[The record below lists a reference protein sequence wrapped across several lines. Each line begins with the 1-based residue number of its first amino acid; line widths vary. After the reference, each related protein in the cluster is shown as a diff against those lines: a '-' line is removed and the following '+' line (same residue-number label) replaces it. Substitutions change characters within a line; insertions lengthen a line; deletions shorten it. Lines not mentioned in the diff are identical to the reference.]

1 MSGSEVPGTPR
12 QGGRLPAG
20 QSGETATSPEWQ
32 LDAPSLAGQRDNKT
46 RPSIPVI
53 QHASQSPE
61 SDLDEEDASAAT
73 LVSKPAHE
81 ATLHQV
87 QAPLAELMTRIP
99 LEPAGK
105 VPPDLS
111 LRVPPQPALPDQPT
125 VLRNGEIERPT
136 FTPELHELHWNTAS
150 VSLPLPSPAPDGVSR
165 DHAAPNN
172 SSTTGAISSNVVK
185 SAQTLA
191 AAPTVQAVSL
201 FGDGGAQLGVTPI
214 SSFSQQ
220 FQRASGFADDVGA
233 RYAPARP
240 ESRVQ
245 GRAGQ
250 IPLPT
255 ASGQSSTPASTSG
268 LSSQGG
274 GAISGTNLKASGMS
288 SPLESRAEPQKQTRI
303 AQLDS
308 LYEPGPTP
316 SLRSA
321 GGHGR
326 TTDPRMGGAEK
337 RLEEPPVRQEV
348 SVRAAT
354 PTNAAASAP
363 DTAASSSQRS
373 ESRSETEPLQNIK
386 NVSGMSSAGGVLPSA
401 GAPLRS
407 SGGVAEAG
415 AAANAAVGKSATV
428 VKAPTAAIPASA
440 SAGVPASGAVPGSAA
455 SVVLGASSAAT
466 APAPSAGGGVE
477 QLNPPVV
484 PTEVQRLEPGVFLK
498 DYELLE
504 QVGEGGMAVIY
515 KARHVRTGA
524 FVAVKALHAHQQTVL
539 AGRRFDREFRAI
551 QSIEH
556 EHIVRVMDQGKF
568 NEQAYIIMEF
578 VEGHDLKAHMKV
590 LKVLPPEQ
598 RWREIERIV
607 MQLCDALDRIH
618 KCNLIHRDLKPSNIL
633 LTSTHQVKLTDFGVA
648 KPLDPGNEQL
658 TSPGMLVGTLAYLAP
673 EVFEQGTQTPRL
685 DLYALGVM
693 LYVLLTEKLP
703 FAGKNIVQIMQKH
716 LKHVPEVPQVVNPDV
731 PSYLSE
737 LTMKLLAKKQEE
749 RPQNALEVIRA
760 IVVGRGDYQV
770 EQHEPQVFGDVWVPR
785 FVGRTAELRQLHD
798 AIYRLSTGTTGELV
812 LVEGM
817 EGSGRSRM
825 IEQGLMYA
833 RQLGLPIYTGRCV
846 PGGQGWGEGFR
857 NIMREVHA
865 EVGRSAFDQFPRS
878 RLQAILNVNDR
889 GEQPNPVTTPTSPP
903 LQDFEGEIMTV
914 LRALLLKSKTPRILW
929 IQQLEYAD
937 QGTLLALKDAV
948 RQLCRGFHLLVV
960 ASCRPLAPAS
970 GLLYETFCQ
979 GSLVS
984 WVKRIP
990 LPPLQQDELGQL
1002 VGALL
1007 GGDPRS
1013 LQVAQRLALSSGG
1026 SPMLAVEQLRLLME
1040 RRLLV
1045 RFENQQRWKLMS
1057 RNTDDALL
1065 AELDVHLRRQVP
1077 LPQVLLDRILAD
1089 TSSAKQLLYLLA
1101 VWGHELRPSTL
1112 ARFMS
1117 TTEEHLMPHVRY
1129 LRRMGWVVD
1138 TWVGGVEA
1146 WQLAHPY
1153 YRAFLLHVLRRD
1165 ENKKILQ
1172 RLEYLAAQNRT
1183 PQQS

>member
-1 MSGSEVPGTPR
+1 MSGSEAPGTPR

-46 RPSIPVI
+46 RPSIPVTK
-53 QHASQSPE
+53 HAMQSPE

-81 ATLHQV
+81 ATLHHV
-87 QAPLAELMTRIP
+87 QAPLPDLMTRIP

-105 VPPDLS
+105 VPAELS
-111 LRVPPQPALPDQPT
+111 LMVPPQPALPDQPT

-150 VSLPLPSPAPDGVSR
+150 VSLPLPSPAPEGLSR
-165 DHAAPNN
+165 AHAAPAT
-172 SSTTGAISSNVVK
+172 STSTGATSSSVV
-185 SAQTLA
+185 AGPQPPA

-201 FGDGGAQLGVTPI
+201 FADSGAAHGVTPI

-220 FQRASGFADDVGA
+220 FQRSAGFADDFGSTT
-233 RYAPARP
+233 ARP
-240 ESRVQ
+240 ESRTQ

-250 IPLPT
+250 APLPT
-255 ASGQSSTPASTSG
+255 PSVHPSPAASTSG
-268 LSSQGG
+268 
-274 GAISGTNLKASGMS
+274 
-288 SPLESRAEPQKQTRI
+288 SPLLAGVAAASSGVMPVGVSTPPEGRAEAQKQTRI

-326 TTDPRMGGAEK
+326 TTDPRMAAADK
-337 RLEEPPVRQEV
+337 RLEEPPLRQEM
-348 SVRAAT
+348 SGRAAV
-354 PTNAAASAP
+354 PAPAATSGFDA
-363 DTAASSSQRS
+363 AASSSRGSGIKHVAEAPENTKSVLNLASAEGVVPSASVPVRPSYGTAQAGS
-373 ESRSETEPLQNIK
+373 VATVPLGK
-386 NVSGMSSAGGVLPSA
+386 MEVGGKAPATPVSASPSA
-401 GAPLRS
+401 GVSTNVAVAGSGPSVALSVS
-407 SGGVAEAG
+407 S
-415 AAANAAVGKSATV
+415 
-428 VKAPTAAIPASA
+428 APTTPASVDVA
-440 SAGVPASGAVPGSAA
+440 M
-455 SVVLGASSAAT
+455 
-466 APAPSAGGGVE
+466 E
-477 QLNPPVV
+477 QLNSSAT
-484 PTEVQRLEPGVFLK
+484 PTDEPKRIEPGVRLK
-498 DYELLE
+498 DYDLLE

-524 FVAVKALHAHQQTVL
+524 FVAVKALHAHQQTAL

-568 NEQAYIIMEF
+568 HEQAYIIMEF

-590 LKVLPPEQ
+590 LKALPPEQ

-607 MQLCDALDRIH
+607 IQLCDALDRIH

-760 IVVGRGDYQV
+760 LVIGRGDYQV
-770 EQHEPQVFGDVWVPR
+770 EQHEPQVFGDVWKPR
-785 FVGRTAELRQLHD
+785 FVGRTAELRQLQE

-857 NIMREVHA
+857 NIMREVQA

-878 RLQAILNVNDR
+878 RLQAILSVYER
-889 GEQPNPVTTPTSPP
+889 GEQPNPTTTPTSPP

-970 GLLYETFCQ
+970 GMLYETFCQ

-1040 RRLLV
+1040 RRLLM
-1045 RFENQQRWKLMS
+1045 RFENQHRWKLMS
-1057 RNTDDALL
+1057 RNTDDALS
-1065 AELDVHLRRQVP
+1065 AELDAHLGTQVT
-1077 LPQVLLDRILAD
+1077 LPQVLWHRILAD
-1089 TSSAKQLLYLLA
+1089 TSNAKQLLYLLA

-1112 ARFMS
+1112 ARFMN

-1165 ENKKILQ
+1165 EHKKILQ